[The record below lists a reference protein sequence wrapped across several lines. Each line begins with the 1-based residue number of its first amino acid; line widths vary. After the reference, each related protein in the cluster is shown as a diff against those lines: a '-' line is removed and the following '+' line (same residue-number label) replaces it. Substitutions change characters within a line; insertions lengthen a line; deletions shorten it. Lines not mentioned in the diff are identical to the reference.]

1 MSYQSERLVIR
12 PATADDVPAI
22 VAMLADDKL
31 GAQRETP
38 DDMVPYLAAFDT
50 IAANPSTLLAYAQ
63 TADGKP
69 AGTLQLMFLQGLG
82 RKGATRAQ
90 IESVRIHSSMRGTGL
105 GTELMRWAVE
115 TARERGAFMVQ
126 LTSDA
131 SRTEAHRFYE
141 RLGFVH
147 SHAGYKMQL

>member
-1 MSYQSERLVIR
+1 MSHQTARLVIR
-12 PATADDVPAI
+12 PATAADVPAI

-38 DDMVPYLAAFDT
+38 HDIAPYLAAFES
-50 IAANPSTLLAYAQ
+50 IAANPYTLLAYAE

-69 AGTLQLMFLQGLG
+69 AGTLQLTFLQGLG
-82 RKGATRAQ
+82 RHGATRAQ

-105 GTELMRWAVE
+105 GTELMKWAIE
-115 TARERGAFMVQ
+115 TARARGAFLVQ

-131 SRTEAHRFYE
+131 ARGEAHRFYE

-147 SHAGYKMQL
+147 SHAGYKMRL

>member
-12 PATADDVPAI
+12 PATAEDVPAI

-38 DDMVPYLAAFDT
+38 DDMNPYLAAFKQ
-50 IAANPSTLLAYAQ
+50 IAATPNTLLAYAE
-63 TADGKP
+63 TGDGKP
-69 AGTLQLMFLQGLG
+69 AGTLQLNFLQGLG
-82 RKGATRAQ
+82 RRGAVRAQ

-105 GTELMRWAVE
+105 GTELMKWAIE
-115 TARERGAFMVQ
+115 AARDRGVFMVQ
-126 LTSDA
+126 LTSDG

-147 SHAGYKMQL
+147 SHAGFKLYL